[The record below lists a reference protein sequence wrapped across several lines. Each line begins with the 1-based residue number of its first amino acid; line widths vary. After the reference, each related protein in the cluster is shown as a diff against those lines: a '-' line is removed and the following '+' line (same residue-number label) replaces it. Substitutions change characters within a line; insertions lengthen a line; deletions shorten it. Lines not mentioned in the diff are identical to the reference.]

1 METESGAVPMFD
13 GSFSGRHRDCASASA
28 RSIETCSYDRAPDA
42 RSFLREVD
50 VVSNP
55 RLAGT
60 VDQSDQGS
68 PLGAAAS
75 PANENDDSV
84 VWVGLSQHQEIV
96 AIAADDH
103 TSISSGVFKN
113 FAILSRRIKNI
124 GYA

>member
-28 RSIETCSYDRAPDA
+28 RS
-42 RSFLREVD
+42 FLCEVD

-84 VWVGLSQHQEIV
+84 VWVGLSQFQEIV

-103 TSISSGVFKN
+103 TSISRGVFKN
-113 FAILSRRIKNI
+113 FAILSRRTKNI